1 MMSKDSGIYWE
12 VAMTI
17 VHTVQGS
24 LVRVA
29 VKGDLD
35 LKTAGPLRDALD
47 KLMDRYRDR
56 NLVLDLSEVGFV
68 DSSGLGVILG
78 RYRRLEEQGRAI
90 ALTGVRPQ
98 VRSVLELAGVESII
112 NITDAIRSWP
122 ETAAPN

>member
-1 MMSKDSGIYWE
+1 MMSGDSGIYWE

-29 VKGDLD
+29 LKGDLD
-35 LKTAGPLRDALD
+35 LKTADPLRDALD

-78 RYRRLEEQGRAI
+78 RYRRLKEQGRAI